1 MTGSCP
7 EQDNRGHVANRQRKA
22 IGRRGSGHANRSNLL
37 YLRGARQPDGVFRQ
51 DLSGALYTLGG
62 VVLGLVVGA
71 VGYHYRLLDALV
83 SPHDPAF
90 LLFGVPALVG
100 GGVGAFSA
108 WWHARTK
115 LAQALVT
122 SEGFRQRLMSVERNQ
137 ALWISLS
144 AVLHDVRNPL
154 HNIHLLIESLESPRA
169 DTDQVR
175 QQVLE
180 QLERINVRVRR
191 VVAQIAEF
199 SGEIARRPISLAEV
213 VTEVV
218 EMVRPLARQSR
229 VTLAFDVGHD
239 TMVEA
244 DPKFLVQAIDH
255 LILNSLQILS
265 EQPPPA
271 ARSLHVQINQV
282 GDQTEM
288 WVEDSGPG
296 LPDDVRERLFEPLT
310 TTRTSGMGLGL
321 AIAHALASAAGASL
335 SLGYT
340 GATGTRFV
348 LRFRSP

>member
-7 EQDNRGHVANRQRKA
+7 EQDGRGHAAHCQRKT

-37 YLRGARQPDGVFRQ
+37 YLRGARQLEGVFRQ

-62 VVLGLVVGA
+62 VVLGLIVGA

-83 SPHDPAF
+83 SPRDPAF

-154 HNIHLLIESLESPRA
+154 HNIHLLIESLESPGA

-191 VVAQIAEF
+191 VVSQISEF
-199 SGEIARRPISLAEV
+199 SGEIARRPISL
-213 VTEVV
+213 TEVLTEV
-218 EMVRPLARQSR
+218 AEMVRPLARRSR
-229 VTLAFDVGHD
+229 VTLALDAGHD
-239 TMVEA
+239 TMVVA

-265 EQPPPA
+265 EQPPPV
-271 ARSLHVQINQV
+271 ARSLYVQVHQV
-282 GDQTEM
+282 GDQAEM

-296 LPDDVRERLFEPLT
+296 LPDEVRERLFEPLT

-321 AIAHALASAAGASL
+321 AIAHALASAAGAPL